1 MPNDDIR
8 KKLNITFTK
17 QLALLKNLQ
26 KAKMIELKFE
36 VKKKTYVL
44 ICWRIKFLANIIVTK
59 SNELDF
65 YGAFMVQNFL

>member
-8 KKLNITFTK
+8 KELNITFTK

-36 VKKKTYVL
+36 VNKKTYVL